1 MKEFLSTIFQSKYYY
16 VLILIFL
23 IIVYYKHK
31 LPVSIQSI
39 FSNQIVNIFFFMCIL
54 YYQLQ
59 SITKTILVL
68 LIVGTIYM
76 INQRYY
82 PTPTPSQ
89 PTRKNKTVRVIRI

>member
-1 MKEFLSTIFQSKYYY
+1 MKDLLSTIFQSKYYY
-16 VLILIFL
+16 VVILIFL

-39 FSNQIVNIFFFMCIL
+39 FSNQFVNIFFFICIL

-82 PTPTPSQ
+82 PTPTPSK
-89 PTRKNKTVRVIRI
+89 PTPKNKTVTVIRL